1 MRALPAEGDT
11 NYCESEWSE
20 YASAET
26 KRPDAGVAD
35 SHPEGYEFFRDDLS
49 WVTYALFGQADFVG
63 TYPGNPAGVSF
74 ANARKL
80 SAAAAEAL
88 DASGWTEVAKAYLY
102 EGCIKLGSASA
113 VGSVSSPAMSQIDA
127 GATANAMVTLGA
139 TAFLGTNDLYDDDL
153 VSLSIEGGGSFFDGA
168 TSREF
173 RLGSWNDWVRHSFPV
188 RGITSETKFVF
199 ASRTASK
206 GRVFLNFF
214 NVVKLADDY
223 DPAAGTQPT
232 GPT

>member
-1 MRALPAEGDT
+1 
-11 NYCESEWSE
+11 
-20 YASAET
+20 
-26 KRPDAGVAD
+26 
-35 SHPEGYEFFRDDLS
+35 
-49 WVTYALFGQADFVG
+49 
-63 TYPGNPAGVSF
+63 
-74 ANARKL
+74 
-80 SAAAAEAL
+80 
-88 DASGWTEVAKAYLY
+88 
-102 EGCIKLGSASA
+102 
-113 VGSVSSPAMSQIDA
+113 MSQIDA
-127 GATANAMVTLGA
+127 GTTANAMVTLGA
-139 TAFLGTNDLYDDDL
+139 TAFLGTNDFYDDDL

-223 DPAAGTQPT
+223 DPAAGTQPLETPQKPAVAAATAYGADLSWPAVTTMPWYVPT
-232 GPT
+232 GGLWPRARRGNPAFISEDLPARRSEDTAITMSVSVPITAITMLRRTRLRRYPLRSGLRRCSSHWRLRRQKSISRTISPGYRPTAAVRC